1 MQRVGLSGQHE
12 AMHRRTFRY
21 TSGMVR
27 VLGLV
32 LCGVVAWGQKP
43 SDADTAALIER
54 SRQRALDYTQQL
66 PDFMCTEVVHRSM
79 SSDGGQQLSDI
90 LTIKLSYSK
99 RGEEH
104 KLELINGKPTDRKYQ
119 DLEGATST
127 GQFGGILRVIFNP
140 ASQAAFEWQT
150 WKTVRKKRLAVLEY
164 AVSAAT
170 SPYHLRHQERQAIV
184 GLHGVLEID
193 GETGEVL
200 HLTYVAYDIPQQLGV
215 QSAVSSVDY
224 GFADV
229 GGREYLLPVHSEMEL
244 RTPGAS
250 ARNKTEFREYRK
262 FSAESVV
269 DFGVGK

>member
-1 MQRVGLSGQHE
+1 
-12 AMHRRTFRY
+12 
-21 TSGMVR
+21 MVR

-32 LCGVVAWGQKP
+32 FCGMVAWGQKP

-54 SRQRALDYTQQL
+54 SRQKALDYTQQL
-66 PDFMCTEVVHRSM
+66 PDFMCTEMVHRSI
-79 SSDGGQQLSDI
+79 SSDGGQQSSDT

-104 KLELINGKPTDRKYQ
+104 KLELINGKPTDRKYE

-140 ASQAAFEWQT
+140 ASQAAFDWQT
-150 WKTVRKKRLAVLEY
+150 WKTLRKKRVAVLEY

-170 SPYHLRHQERQAIV
+170 SPYYLGYQGRKAIV

-200 HLTYVAYDIPQQLGV
+200 HLTFVAYDIPQQLNV
-215 QSAVSSVDY
+215 LSAVSSVDY
-224 GFADV
+224 AFADV

-244 RTPGAS
+244 HSPGVF

>member
-1 MQRVGLSGQHE
+1 
-12 AMHRRTFRY
+12 
-21 TSGMVR
+21 MVR

-43 SDADTAALIER
+43 SDAETAALIER
-54 SRQRALDYTQQL
+54 SRQKALDYTQQL
-66 PDFMCTEVVHRSM
+66 PDFICTEVVHRSI
-79 SSDGGQQLSDI
+79 SSDGGRQANDI
-90 LTIKLSYSK
+90 LTIKLGYSK

-104 KLELINGKPTDRKYQ
+104 KLESINGKPTNSKYA

-140 ASQAAFEWQT
+140 ASQGAFDWQS

-164 AVSAAT
+164 AVSAAN
-170 SPYHLRHQERQAIV
+170 SPYYLGHQGRKAIV
-184 GLHGVLEID
+184 GLHGVLEVD
-193 GETGEVL
+193 SETGEVL

-215 QSAVSSVDY
+215 DSAVNSVDY
-224 GFADV
+224 AFSNV
-229 GGREYLLPVHSEMEL
+229 GGREYLLPVHSEMEM
-244 RTPGAS
+244 RSPGVS
-250 ARNKTEFREYRK
+250 ARNKTEFREYLK

>member
-1 MQRVGLSGQHE
+1 
-12 AMHRRTFRY
+12 
-21 TSGMVR
+21 MVR

-32 LCGVVAWGQKP
+32 FCGMVAWGQKP
-43 SDADTAALIER
+43 SDADTAVLIER

-66 PDFMCTEVVHRSM
+66 PDFMCTEVVHRSI
-79 SSDGGQQLSDI
+79 SSYGGPQLSDT
-90 LTIKLSYSK
+90 LTINLSYSK

-104 KLELINGKPTDRKYQ
+104 KLVLINGKPTDRKYE
-119 DLEGATST
+119 DLEGATGS
-127 GQFGGILRVIFNP
+127 GEFGGILRVIFNP
-140 ASQAAFEWQT
+140 ASQAAFDWET
-150 WKTVRKKRLAVLEY
+150 WKTLRKKRVAAIEY

-170 SPYHLRHQERQAIV
+170 SPYHLGHQGRKAIV

-193 GETGEVL
+193 GETGEVQ

-215 QSAVSSVDY
+215 LSAVSTVDY
-224 GFADV
+224 AFADV

-269 DFGVGK
+269 DFGLGK